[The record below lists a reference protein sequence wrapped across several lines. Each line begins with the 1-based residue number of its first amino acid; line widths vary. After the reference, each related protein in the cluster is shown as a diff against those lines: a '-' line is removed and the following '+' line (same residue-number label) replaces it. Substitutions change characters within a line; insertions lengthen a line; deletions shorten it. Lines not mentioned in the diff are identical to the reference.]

1 MWRDPKWY
9 KLYRCIRPWFK
20 FNNDLFKVHCVR
32 FCCLL
37 YYHGLLR
44 GLFYASTPLCAFSF
58 KQHFNFQPY
67 HDSEIKIVGNAEHFT
82 MMPERNALKYI
93 VRSNLQNHKKLFCFH
108 LLFQYLS
115 MCVARYIPYDAY
127 ITMTILYFYQQGH
140 RPTYYRIHHHV
151 QKKNLII
158 YCMRTFLSQMVT

>member
-1 MWRDPKWY
+1 MWRDPKQY
-9 KLYRCIRPWFK
+9 KCIRPWFK

-32 FCCLL
+32 LCCLL

-58 KQHFNFQPY
+58 KQHFNFLPY

-82 MMPERNALKYI
+82 WMPERNELKYR

-108 LLFQYLS
+108 FLFQY
-115 MCVARYIPYDAY
+115 YDDNPILLLTRPQSIVLQDTSPCPEEKPHTILQAY
-127 ITMTILYFYQQGH
+127 IFIATGNM
-140 RPTYYRIHHHV
+140 
-151 QKKNLII
+151 II
-158 YCMRTFLSQMVT
+158 KS

>member
-1 MWRDPKWY
+1 MWRDPKQQ
-9 KLYRCIRPWFK
+9 KCSRPWFK

-32 FCCLL
+32 LCCLL

-44 GLFYASTPLCAFSF
+44 GLLYASTPLCAFSF

-67 HDSEIKIVGNAEHFT
+67 HDSEIKRVGNAEHFT
-82 MMPERNALKYI
+82 MMPERNALKYR

-115 MCVARYIPYDAY
+115 MYNFINKAIEQRIIGY
-127 ITMTILYFYQQGH
+127 ITMSRRKTSYYTSSVHFY
-140 RPTYYRIHHHV
+140 R
-151 QKKNLII
+151 NW
-158 YCMRTFLSQMVT
+158 